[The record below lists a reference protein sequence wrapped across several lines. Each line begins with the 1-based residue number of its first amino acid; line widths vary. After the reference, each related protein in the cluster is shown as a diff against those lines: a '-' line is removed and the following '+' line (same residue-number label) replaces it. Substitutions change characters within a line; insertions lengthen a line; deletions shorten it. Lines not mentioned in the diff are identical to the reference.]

1 MKREPASQFTIR
13 EVTVADTEALRRMQA
28 DSWRATYPND
38 EHGVSQAWVEGHV
51 TAWLTPDALEKSRS
65 IVEEA
70 INDRDGFY
78 RLAEHD
84 GEVVGFVRATTRD
97 DGAKELK
104 AIYIRPDMF
113 GRGLGGQLMSR
124 AMAWIGDESDA
135 VLEVVSYNQRA
146 IRFYEKFGFEKVAG
160 SERMYRDKM
169 PVMTMIRKGAA

>member
-1 MKREPASQFTIR
+1 MSDSVEIQFPIQMTDAAATKVKSLI
-13 EVTVADTEALRRMQA
+13 TEEENPDLKLRVYITGGGCSGFQYGFTF
-28 DSWRATYPND
+28 D
-38 EHGVSQAWVEGHV
+38 
-51 TAWLTPDALEKSRS
+51 
-65 IVEEA
+65 EA
-70 INDRDGFY
+70 INDGDGFY

-97 DGAKELK
+97 DGTKELE
-104 AIYIRPDMF
+104 AIYIRSDMF
-113 GRGLGGQLMSR
+113 GRGLGGQLMSQ
-124 AMAWIGDESDA
+124 AMEWVGDESDA